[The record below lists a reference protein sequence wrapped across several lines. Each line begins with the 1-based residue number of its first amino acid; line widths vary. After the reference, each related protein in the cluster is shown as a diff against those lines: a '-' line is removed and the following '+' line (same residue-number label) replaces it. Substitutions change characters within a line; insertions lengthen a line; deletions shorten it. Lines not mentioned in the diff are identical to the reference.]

1 MQIAWKEN
9 VNNADTMIIVLDI
22 DQEGRKIMKFKINN
36 REWEIIE
43 ASQQAIKNKQNIRR
57 ANEEENL
64 KSIDTR
70 YYGITYCD
78 EQKIYIDED
87 LPADRKKATLIHELT
102 HCYIDNYITHCEKQ
116 YTEEDV
122 ADIVANSYDIIHEI
136 VEQYERNNGVNIEQG
151 IDSILLDGKPI
162 LYCERQKWT

>member
-1 MQIAWKEN
+1 
-9 VNNADTMIIVLDI
+9 
-22 DQEGRKIMKFKINN
+22 MKFKINN
-36 REWEIIE
+36 REWTITET
-43 ASQQAIKNKQNIRR
+43 SQESIKNMQNIRR

-78 EQKIYIDED
+78 IQKIYIDED

-102 HCYIDNYITHCEKQ
+102 HCYIDNYITHCDKQ

-136 VEQYERNNGVNIEQG
+136 VEQYFEVKNEH
-151 IDSILLDGKPI
+151 K
-162 LYCERQKWT
+162 

>member
-1 MQIAWKEN
+1 M
-9 VNNADTMIIVLDI
+9 
-22 DQEGRKIMKFKINN
+22 
-36 REWEIIE
+36 
-43 ASQQAIKNKQNIRR
+43 QNIRK

-87 LPADRKKATLIHELT
+87 LPKDRKKATLIHELA
-102 HCYIDNYITHCEKQ
+102 HCYIDNYITHCDKQ
-116 YTEEDV
+116 YSEEDV

-162 LYCERQKWT
+162 LYCERQK

>member
-1 MQIAWKEN
+1 MQIVCKED
-9 VNNADTMIIVLDI
+9 AMSASIMTIVLDI
-22 DQEGRKIMKFKINN
+22 DQERRKRMKFKINN
-36 REWEIIE
+36 REWTITET
-43 ASQQAIKNKQNIRR
+43 SQESIKNMQNIRR

-78 EQKIYIDED
+78 IQKIYIDED

-102 HCYIDNYITHCEKQ
+102 HCYIDNYITHCDKQ

-136 VEQYERNNGVNIEQG
+136 VEQYFEVKNEH
-151 IDSILLDGKPI
+151 
-162 LYCERQKWT
+162 E

>member
-1 MQIAWKEN
+1 
-9 VNNADTMIIVLDI
+9 
-22 DQEGRKIMKFKINN
+22 MKFKINN
-36 REWEIIE
+36 REWKITET
-43 ASQQAIKNKQNIRR
+43 SQESIKNMQNIRK

-78 EQKIYIDED
+78 IQKIYIDED

-116 YTEEDV
+116 YSEEDV

-136 VEQYERNNGVNIEQG
+136 VEQYERNNGVNIEQR

-162 LYCERQKWT
+162 LYCERQK

>member
-1 MQIAWKEN
+1 MQIVCKEDAMS
-9 VNNADTMIIVLDI
+9 VSIMTIVLDI
-22 DQEGRKIMKFKINN
+22 DQERKKRMKFKINN
-36 REWEIIE
+36 REWRITET
-43 ASQQAIKNKQNIRR
+43 SQESIKNMQNIRR

-78 EQKIYIDED
+78 IQKIYIDED

-116 YTEEDV
+116 YSEEDV

-136 VEQYERNNGVNIEQG
+136 VEQYERNNGVNIEQR

-162 LYCERQKWT
+162 LYCERQK